1 MYDDYNNFNT
11 QAFINIGKSL
21 AMPENIVTD
30 QLKRV
35 PKKSW
40 SGDNR
45 RSFFREN
52 INSEKYYYMPI
63 GDIPQHPNRNTLVPL
78 GTFLGFDDYNG
89 TSGGYYMRFSISPY
103 NNSEHGHISME
114 VNPLVYT
121 DKPPTIGSVPL
132 SYDDYIEQFYP
143 EQLVNRRGGKKTYK
157 RKNRKSKKTQKYKKK
172 KRKIYK

>member
-52 INSEKYYYMPI
+52 INI
-63 GDIPQHPNRNTLVPL
+63 T
-78 GTFLGFDDYNG
+78 TA
-89 TSGGYYMRFSISPY
+89 
-103 NNSEHGHISME
+103 
-114 VNPLVYT
+114 
-121 DKPPTIGSVPL
+121 
-132 SYDDYIEQFYP
+132 
-143 EQLVNRRGGKKTYK
+143 
-157 RKNRKSKKTQKYKKK
+157 
-172 KRKIYK
+172 